1 MKSIDLKKYYP
12 HPLHEGENTVIL
24 VTDEVANALERF
36 IREEYLASLP
46 RKSLLLP

>member
-24 VTDEVANALERF
+24 GTDEVANAGERV
-36 IREEYLASLP
+36 IREEKNESL
-46 RKSLLLP
+46 SG